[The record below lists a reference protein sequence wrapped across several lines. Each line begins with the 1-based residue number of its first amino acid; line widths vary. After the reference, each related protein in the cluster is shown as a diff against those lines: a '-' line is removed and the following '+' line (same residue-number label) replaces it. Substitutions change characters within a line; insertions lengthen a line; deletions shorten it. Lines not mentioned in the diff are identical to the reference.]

1 MTKRLTGYAAV
12 LGAVAFLAGCQ
23 IGPYDT
29 RALNPAGW
37 GGNPLMYESD
47 LRAVRA
53 AAPQPG
59 ATFPS
64 NLAAEYRA
72 LAESEAAQYDW
83 IDSDHFS
90 RKGLA
95 TSGGSAVPPD
105 TVESRYIP
113 AAKQAELG
121 AARQRLAAVL
131 DGGAG
136 TRAPALAARAQS
148 RYDCWL
154 EQQEENW
161 QVEDIATCRA
171 QFLAAMSD
179 LEARPVAP
187 AAAQP
192 APVAAREYR
201 VYFDFDRANLTPE
214 GQQIIDQVAQTIRS
228 GGSARIELVGK
239 ADRAGTDQYNQRLSE
254 RRARAVQDALLRA
267 GVPRDRLTA
276 RAVGEREPPV
286 PTPDGVRE
294 PRNRVVE
301 IGIR

>member
-1 MTKRLTGYAAV
+1 
-12 LGAVAFLAGCQ
+12 
-23 IGPYDT
+23 
-29 RALNPAGW
+29 
-37 GGNPLMYESD
+37 MYESD
-47 LRAVRA
+47 LRALRA
-53 AAPQPG
+53 QAPQPG
-59 ATFPS
+59 TTFAS

-90 RKGLA
+90 NKGLA
-95 TSGGSAVPPD
+95 SAGGGAVPPD

-113 AAKQAELG
+113 TEKQGELA
-121 AARQRLAAVL
+121 AARQRLLAAL
-131 DGGAG
+131 DGGG
-136 TRAPALAARAQS
+136 RERLPPVAARAQS

-161 QVEDIATCRA
+161 QVEDIATCRS
-171 QFLAAMSD
+171 QFLAAMSE

-187 AAAQP
+187 AAAP
-192 APVAAREYR
+192 AAAREYR
-201 VYFDFDRANLTPE
+201 VYFDFDRATITPE
-214 GQQIIDQVAQTIRS
+214 GEQIVGQVANAVRS
-228 GGSARIELVGK
+228 GGTARVELVGK
-239 ADRAGTDQYNQRLSE
+239 ADRSGTDQYNQRLSE
-254 RRARAVQDALLRA
+254 RRARAVQDALVRA

-301 IGIR
+301 IGLR

>member
-12 LGAVAFLAGCQ
+12 LGAAAFLAGCQ
-23 IGPYDT
+23 VGPYDS
-29 RALNPAGW
+29 RGWNPATW
-37 GGNPLMYESD
+37 GGNPFAYEND
-47 LRAVRA
+47 LRALRA
-53 AAPQPG
+53 QAPQPG

-72 LAESEAAQYDW
+72 LGESEAAQYDW
-83 IDSDHFS
+83 INSDHFA

-95 TSGGSAVPPD
+95 AAGGGAIAPD
-105 TVESRYIP
+105 TVESRFLP
-113 AAKQAELG
+113 TSKQGELS
-121 AARQRLAAVL
+121 AARQRLLAAL
-131 DGGAG
+131 DGGG
-136 TRAPALAARAQS
+136 RDRAPALAARAQS

-161 QVEDIATCRA
+161 QVEDIATCRS
-171 QFLAAMSD
+171 QFLAAMND
-179 LEARPVAP
+179 LEARPPVAQ
-187 AAAQP
+187 QP
-192 APVAAREYR
+192 APAPAREYR
-201 VYFDFDRANLTPE
+201 VYFDFDKATITPE
-214 GQQIIDQVAQTIRS
+214 GEQILTQVAQTVR
-228 GGSARIELVGK
+228 GGGTARVELVGK

-254 RRARAVQDALLRA
+254 RRARAVQDALIKA

-301 IGIR
+301 ITIR